1 MANFECYEEL
11 DPFEVIQ
18 LGENKD
24 VDGLIDV
31 LRRGKNK
38 NRIKQAIFA
47 LGEIGDDK
55 GVEPLIDKALKGD
68 FGIAVRK
75 AAIRALGDIGS
86 DRAVE
91 PLIFLMLKSEYV
103 RVEAVKALGKIRDAR
118 AVKPLNFVLEDEN
131 EDQNVR
137 EEIVEALGEIA
148 AEEAIMSLIAVLNT
162 DLDEKASR
170 VLKEV
175 GKPAVMPLITA
186 LNSDNETIMWKAAT
200 TLEEIGDKR
209 AVEPLIALLL
219 DESKDE
225 YDRGYYVATALGR
238 IGDPRA
244 VKPLITLASK
254 HDEDMLTCMSVRAL
268 GQIGD
273 HEAVEPLISILED
286 RETRECSHLRLETCW
301 ALCKLKDPRAI
312 ESLIKILENHRKTT
326 YGLED
331 AAALALV
338 ELDDDRIELP
348 LLKFFKVA
356 LEARAELNVPEH
368 QQDEVLEAVVKLI
381 GRLIKKFE
389 AGASGN
395 RRPAAEADCRGAK
408 HKSHLR
414 RDTTGA
420 DSNTRCAHR

>member
-1 MANFECYEEL
+1 MSHSQCYQEL
-11 DPFEVIQ
+11 DPFEVVQ
-18 LGENKD
+18 LGNNKD
-24 VDGLIDV
+24 VEGLIQV
-31 LRRGKNK
+31 LRCSENK

-47 LGEIGDDK
+47 LGEIKDNK
-55 GVEPLIDKALKGD
+55 AVEPLIDKATKGD
-68 FGIAVRK
+68 YGSAVRA
-75 AAIRALGDIGS
+75 AAIRVLGDIGG
-86 DRAVE
+86 DKAVE
-91 PLIFLMLKSEYV
+91 PLIFLMLKSQHL
-103 RVEAVKALGKIRDAR
+103 RAEAAKALGRIRDGR

-148 AEEAIMSLIAVLNT
+148 TEEAIMSLIAVLNT

-186 LNSDNETIMWKAAT
+186 LNSDNETIIWKAAT
-200 TLEEIGDKR
+200 ILGEIGDKR

-225 YDRGYYVATALGR
+225 YDRGDYVATALGK
-238 IGDPRA
+238 IGDARA

-254 HDEDMLTCMSVRAL
+254 HSEDILTGMSVRAL

-338 ELDDDRIELP
+338 ELDDDRIEFP
-348 LLKFFKVA
+348 LLKFFKA
-356 LEARAELNVPEH
+356 ELEARAESEVPEHQQPEH

-395 RRPAAEADCRGAK
+395 RRPAAEAD
-408 HKSHLR
+408 
-414 RDTTGA
+414 
-420 DSNTRCAHR
+420 

>member
-1 MANFECYEEL
+1 MSHSQCYQEL
-11 DPFEVIQ
+11 DPFEVLQ
-18 LGENKD
+18 LGKNKD
-24 VDGLIDV
+24 VDGLIEV
-31 LRRGKNK
+31 LMRSKNK
-38 NRIKQAIFA
+38 SCVKRAAFA
-47 LGEIGDDK
+47 LGEIGDD
-55 GVEPLIDKALKGD
+55 
-68 FGIAVRK
+68 
-75 AAIRALGDIGS
+75 
-86 DRAVE
+86 RAVE
-91 PLIFLMLKSEYV
+91 PLIDWGLKSKLVTVKAAAIGALGNIGADKAVESLVFVMLKDENV
-103 RVEAVKALGKIRDAR
+103 RVEAAQALGRIRDGR

-148 AEEAIMSLIAVLNT
+148 TEEAIMSLIAVLNT

-186 LNSDNETIMWKAAT
+186 LNSDNETIIWKAAT
-200 TLEEIGDKR
+200 ILGEIGDKR

-225 YDRGYYVATALGR
+225 YDRGDYVATALGK
-238 IGDPRA
+238 IGDARA

-254 HDEDMLTCMSVRAL
+254 HSEDILTGMSVRAL

-338 ELDDDRIELP
+338 ELDDDRIEFP
-348 LLKFFKVA
+348 LLKFFKA
-356 LEARAELNVPEH
+356 ELEARAESEVPEHQQPEH

-395 RRPAAEADCRGAK
+395 RRPAAEAD
-408 HKSHLR
+408 
-414 RDTTGA
+414 
-420 DSNTRCAHR
+420 